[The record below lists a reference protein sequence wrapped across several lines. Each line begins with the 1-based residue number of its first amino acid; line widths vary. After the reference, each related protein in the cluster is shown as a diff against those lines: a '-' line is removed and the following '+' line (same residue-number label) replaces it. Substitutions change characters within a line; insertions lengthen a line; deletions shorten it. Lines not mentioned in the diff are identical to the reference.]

1 RNLLDLDLSAD
12 LFQLLLDVLGVSLG
26 SLLLDGLGSAVND
39 SLGLL
44 QAQTGDLLDD
54 LDDLH
59 LGSAHVGQDDVELG
73 LLLLSGSSSAG
84 SGNRSSS
91 NSRNAELLAVS
102 VDQLLQLQDGQALDG
117 LDDGSNLLRSHG
129 NNPPISVD
137 ICRNVV

>member
-1 RNLLDLDLSAD
+1 RNLLDLDLGAD
-12 LFQLLLDVLGVSLG
+12 FFQLLLDVLGVGLG
-26 SLLLDGLGSAVND
+26 SLLLDGLGSAVD
-39 SLGLL
+39 DRLGLL
-44 QAQTGDLLDD
+44 HAQAGDLLDD

-59 LGSAHVGQDDVELG
+59 LGSAHVGQDEVELG
-73 LLLLSGSSSAG
+73 LLLLNGSSSAG
-84 SGNRSSS
+84 SGNRSGS